1 MHWFEKHGHVIFP
14 SSVMPDFS
22 FSFILLDSFKICL
35 VFLSFRPC
43 KFGGTFTPRYYIVL
57 VTLSNDSIFHF
68 FFYLAIFS
76 IIKSYWVMLIFLLF
90 DYSINL
96 SEQKLFIISQNPI
109 SLSQTAIESGAGF
122 RGTMLKGP
130 LPFLPRLQPA
140 VVTWPS
146 LANGMWAGWFL
157 HRPGYFL

>member
-1 MHWFEKHGHVIFP
+1 
-14 SSVMPDFS
+14 
-22 FSFILLDSFKICL
+22 
-35 VFLSFRPC
+35 
-43 KFGGTFTPRYYIVL
+43 
-57 VTLSNDSIFHF
+57 
-68 FFYLAIFS
+68 
-76 IIKSYWVMLIFLLF
+76 MLIFLLF

-140 VVTWPS
+140 VVT
-146 LANGMWAGWFL
+146 
-157 HRPGYFL
+157 